1 MILGFGS
8 DRDISTL
15 FLYYICK
22 KILMESKGKD
32 GTKVLGYWNIKW
44 CYNIIAD
51 EPS

>member
-22 KILMESKGKD
+22 KFLMENEGKGVEKCV
-32 GTKVLGYWNIKW
+32 GILGY
-44 CYNIIAD
+44 
-51 EPS
+51 